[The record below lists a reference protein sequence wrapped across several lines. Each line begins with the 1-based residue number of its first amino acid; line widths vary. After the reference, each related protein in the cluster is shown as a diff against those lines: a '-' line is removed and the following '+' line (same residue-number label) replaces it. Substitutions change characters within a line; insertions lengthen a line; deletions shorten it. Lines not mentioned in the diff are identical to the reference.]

1 MGAANVLYV
10 FLTGRKQA
18 VLASSTL
25 SDTHLEFHL
34 LSLLGVD
41 GHDVLIV
48 PEGVSAVLLLG
59 GHVSLQSLQH
69 ALRLEDTVS
78 GGTKSER

>member
-1 MGAANVLYV
+1 MHLPQTD
-10 FLTGRKQA
+10 FQTH
-18 VLASSTL
+18 
-25 SDTHLEFHL
+25 THLEFHL
-34 LSLLGVD
+34 LSLLRVD